1 MPEKPFSGGGI
12 NLHNEKIT
20 AKKGYEIVMEHL
32 RKQIEQGELKPGE
45 KLDSVVDLAA
55 RYGVGR
61 STIREALSALKAM
74 GWLDIKH
81 GGGTFVKKELPT
93 TNGLSL
99 FNPKQSLREVLEVRK
114 ILETEAAR
122 LAARNRTEKNLI
134 RLDQVL
140 EQMKLHLDD
149 EEQSEK
155 ADVAFHLEIAR
166 ASQNGLLHR
175 LMESLSNH
183 LLETIRD
190 TRRLW
195 FYGEAAEATK
205 LLQEHSSIHEAIASR
220 NAELAASRMRSH
232 LERVE
237 RTLLER

>member
-1 MPEKPFSGGGI
+1 M
-12 NLHNEKIT
+12 HNEKIT

-140 EQMKLHLDD
+140 EQMKVHLDD

>member
-1 MPEKPFSGGGI
+1 MP
-12 NLHNEKIT
+12 NEKIT

>member
-1 MPEKPFSGGGI
+1 M
-12 NLHNEKIT
+12 HNEKIT